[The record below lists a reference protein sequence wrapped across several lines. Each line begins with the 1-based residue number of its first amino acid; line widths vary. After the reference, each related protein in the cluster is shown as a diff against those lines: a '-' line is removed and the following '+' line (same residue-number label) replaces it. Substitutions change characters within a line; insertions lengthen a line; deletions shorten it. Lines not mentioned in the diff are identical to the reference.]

1 MQVLGAGD
9 HYAHLGFGPDGGR
22 LDARLELHEG
32 AVARSPADD
41 DAYWKIGLTLDEVD
55 LAHDRLIAHGIPVTA
70 PAQFLDVGYLCHLR
84 DPDGY
89 TIELLQKDFEADH
102 RPRAPTPRGPLG
114 SAPTLGQVTLRVADA
129 DAPLAFCRDT
139 LGMRLLSRQVVR
151 PHRFTLYFL
160 AFTDEQPP
168 DPNLDAVPN
177 RPWLWRRPYT
187 TLELQHRWEGPA
199 PRTSGDAG
207 FEGVVIATPGHPHA
221 ETLRGWGTVPFHLV
235 PAP

>member
-1 MQVLGAGD
+1 MRVLHEGD
-9 HYAHLGFGPDGGR
+9 RCVHLGFGPEGER

-32 AVARSPADD
+32 TVARSPADD

-55 LAHDRLIAHGIPVTA
+55 LAHDCLIAQGIPVSA

-89 TIELLQKDFEADH
+89 AIELLQKDFEVDH
-102 RPRAPTPRGPLG
+102 RPRAATPGAPLG
-114 SAPTLGQVTLRVADA
+114 STPTLGQITLRVPDA
-129 DAPLAFCRDT
+129 DAALAFCRHT

-160 AFTDEQPP
+160 AFTDEEPP

-187 TLELQHRWEGPA
+187 TLELQHRWEAPP
-199 PRTSGDAG
+199 PRTSADAG
-207 FEGVVIATPGHPHA
+207 FEGVVVAPPGHRRA

-235 PAP
+235 PLP